1 MKRREMRINE
11 IMDEMRI
18 EEDVAEQLFMDELEE
33 LYPDSEEAEIREVLY
48 ETEPE

>member
-1 MKRREMRINE
+1 MARKEMRINE

-33 LYPDSEEAEIREVLY
+33 LYPDAEGAEIREVLY